1 MKAILGALAVASA
14 AIAVA
19 LGSAP
24 ANAAVVSFVVQA
36 AGANHVP
43 VVSSG
48 GAANAQFYFDDETNE
63 LTYSV
68 GIVGVAS
75 DEVTGAQIQRG
86 MSGEEGPVA
95 YTLADEGFTQITGSL
110 ELSDEDV
117 DALMAGGLYLNVL
130 SVDFPEGF
138 ARGQLLPEATTSD
151 EADES
156 MTGSQTVDPADADAT
171 ADEADDEVAEDVSGA
186 AEVSPPNTGDAGL
199 ADSRGSGLTPA
210 VLLLSVIGVAS
221 TGLLVRSRA

>member
-1 MKAILGALAVASA
+1 M
-14 AIAVA
+14 A
-19 LGSAP
+19 LGTAH
-24 ANAAVVSFVVQA
+24 AATVTFVVQA
-36 AGANHVP
+36 AGANQVP

-68 GIVGVAS
+68 GITGVSS

-86 MSGEEGPVA
+86 AAGEAGPVA

-110 ELSDEDV
+110 DLSADDV

-138 ARGQLLPEATTSD
+138 ARGQLLPEATISN

-156 MTGSQTVDPADADAT
+156 MTGSQSADEASDDAT
-171 ADEADDEVAEDVSGA
+171 ADEADEAAAEEDVSA
-186 AEVSPPNTGDAGL
+186 AADVSPPNTGDAGL
-199 ADSRGSGLTPA
+199 ADSRGTNLMPA
-210 VLLLSVIGVAS
+210 VILLTLLGAGTAALVI
-221 TGLLVRSRA
+221 RSRV